1 MAAASVSAASGSH
14 LSTRGWALD
23 YSSVVGHGIC
33 TVTQPVS
40 FSRKKREKIVQQI

>member
-14 LSTRGWALD
+14 LSTGGWALD

-33 TVTQPVS
+33 TVTQPIS
-40 FSRKKREKIVQQI
+40 FSRREKIVQQI